1 MLKEIVTEYKLL
13 PQQFSRTDESS
24 LLFRITTELEEKGAT
39 EDETVGWHHSLNRHE
54 FEQIQGDNEGQGSLE
69 CCSSWGRRV
78 RHNLATEQQQLNRSS
93 QMLSHTNMRKMP
105 TFILSATEITFWYII
120 DISQMQ
126 ELFFLNTM
134 QPLKRQNA
142 DVLPPCL
149 HNSYQVEVSSSSILH
164 SHASVLI
171 QMHAVSSKYSKM
183 W

>member
-1 MLKEIVTEYKLL
+1 M
-13 PQQFSRTDESS
+13 
-24 LLFRITTELEEKGAT
+24 
-39 EDETVGWHHSLNRHE
+39 
-54 FEQIQGDNEGQGSLE
+54 GDSEGQGSLE
-69 CCSSWGRRV
+69 CCSSWGCRV

-93 QMLSHTNMRKMP
+93 QILSHTNMRKTP

-149 HNSYQVEVSSSSILH
+149 HNSYQVEVSSSSILPLPVCAG
-164 SHASVLI
+164 SLGTPTAAGV
-171 QMHAVSSKYSKM
+171 HAVALGHHGQGQFAYGLHSTL
-183 W
+183 